1 MRRVCRSNKLITWM
15 GTFIAAGRIQTGRS
29 NIDPRLDHQP
39 RFTIIIEMRIHRP
52 PVVVAST
59 KAMYMDFL
67 LQQEEFHSSWAE
79 AAAFNNQYLAV
90 AQLSPRR
97 IMSSGNFNAT
107 WRCFYRSAPSNGH
120 VEPRKH
126 HLVTHIF

>member
-1 MRRVCRSNKLITWM
+1 M

-59 KAMYMDFL
+59 KAMYMDF
-67 LQQEEFHSSWAE
+67 AT
-79 AAAFNNQYLAV
+79 
-90 AQLSPRR
+90 RR
-97 IMSSGNFNAT
+97 VPFILG
-107 WRCFYRSAPSNGH
+107 
-120 VEPRKH
+120 
-126 HLVTHIF
+126 